1 MHKFF
6 LFNVCTFSRLKVFA
20 ALQKIY
26 AILQGKVM
34 PKNILVIG
42 GTRYFGKLLVQR
54 LLRAGH
60 RVTIATRGYAPDPFG
75 ERINRIRVDRRNEHA
90 MRNAFRDLSFDVIY
104 DQMCYSPLDAAIS
117 VRVFAGK
124 VKRYV
129 MTSTIDAYRE
139 LAPQAAALRESDL
152 AVLAQRIDTAYPW
165 HDPAR
170 AIDCYVSGKVQ
181 AEAYLERDGS
191 LPLATVRLAHVLG
204 GPEDFT
210 GRLAHYVDL
219 VRLRGTLRYA
229 NAAAKVSFMEAQEA
243 ADFLLWTGMQDFRGP
258 VNAASDGP
266 LSAFDLHARVAAVL
280 DETPRAVKVAPE
292 LPGVLSPF
300 DFATPLALDTSRAK
314 ALGYRFGHTGEWLED
329 AIRHHDLAFV

>member
-1 MHKFF
+1 
-6 LFNVCTFSRLKVFA
+6 
-20 ALQKIY
+20 
-26 AILQGKVM
+26 M

-75 ERINRIRVDRRNEHA
+75 DRIARVRVDRRNEHA
-90 MRNAFRDLSFDVIY
+90 MHNAFRGAAFDVVF

-124 VKRYV
+124 VGRYV
-129 MTSTIDAYRE
+129 MTSTIDAYRALPARSAACREHE
-139 LAPQAAALRESDL
+139 LP
-152 AVLAQRIDTAYPW
+152 VLAQRIDTAYPW

-170 AIDCYVSGKVQ
+170 AIESYVSGKVQ
-181 AEAYLERDGS
+181 AEAYLERDAS

-219 VRLRGTLRYA
+219 VRARATLHYA
-229 NAAAKVSFMEAQEA
+229 NPAAKVSFMEAQEA
-243 ADFLLWTGMQDFRGP
+243 ADFLLWTGMQAFRGP
-258 VNAASDGP
+258 VNAACDGA
-266 LSAFDLHARVAAVL
+266 LSSFDLHARVAAVL
-280 DETPRAVKVAPE
+280 DETPRALRVAPAA
-292 LPGVLSPF
+292 PGVLSPF
-300 DFATPLALDTSRAK
+300 DFPTPLALDTSRAK
-314 ALGYRFGHTGEWLED
+314 ALGYRFGHTDDWLD
-329 AIRHHDLAFV
+329 DVIRQHDLAFV